1 MTRKFFPANVVGNF
15 FLHINGNLTR
25 YGAHL
30 KFLWYNLQSKNF
42 STRQGV
48 ISVDNLL
55 NYLIVILMTSGVIF
69 GGKAFWD
76 WKKNRT
82 PQLDLKEL
90 EAERAQYLQEN
101 FDKAITDFNYLE
113 SVRDNLSDRE
123 LSTQLRR
130 MQRTAKNLLNHLE
143 KNPERIALA
152 YKFIDY
158 YQDRAVKIVKQYQ
171 ELEET
176 HLSTGKIEDL
186 KTRMKQTLAALDDA
200 YQDQFEHILNDQIIS
215 ADAELTVMEQQL
227 DAEGI
232 KRKTIDV
239 GQVDEY
245 GNVRID
251 TDLLDQPIQ
260 MEPQRKFFP
269 QPGKRVRR
277 RGEVDAFPVE
287 LDFPEEDRPQIVQT
301 KLIQSALAIFL
312 GSFGAHKFY
321 QGKTLQGVIYF
332 LLSWT
337 TLPMW
342 ISLAEGIRYLF
353 MPVEDFYEQYV
364 KKNDRHGKH
373 GRHK

>member
-1 MTRKFFPANVVGNF
+1 M
-15 FLHINGNLTR
+15 
-25 YGAHL
+25 
-30 KFLWYNLQSKNF
+30 
-42 STRQGV
+42 
-48 ISVDNLL
+48 DDLL
-55 NYLIVILMTSGVIF
+55 EYLIVILMTTGVIF

-90 EAERAQYLQEN
+90 EEERAQYLQEN
-101 FDKAITDFNYLE
+101 FDKAINDFNYLE
-113 SVRDNLSDRE
+113 SVRGNLSDRE
-123 LSTQLRR
+123 LSALLRR
-130 MQRTAKNLLNHLE
+130 MQRTAKDLLNHLE
-143 KNPERIALA
+143 KNPERVALA

-176 HLSTGKIEDL
+176 HLSTGKIEEL
-186 KTRMKQTLAALDDA
+186 KARMKQTLAALDGA

-260 MEPQRKFFP
+260 METPRKFFP
-269 QPGKRVRR
+269 QQGKRVRR
-277 RGEVDAFPVE
+277 RGETETFPVE
-287 LDFPEEDRPQIVQT
+287 LAFPEEDRPQIVQT

-342 ISLAEGIRYLF
+342 VSLAEGIRYLF
-353 MPVEDFYEQYV
+353 MPVEDFYDQYIRDKHKR
-364 KKNDRHGKH
+364 KK
-373 GRHK
+373 

>member
-1 MTRKFFPANVVGNF
+1 M
-15 FLHINGNLTR
+15 
-25 YGAHL
+25 
-30 KFLWYNLQSKNF
+30 
-42 STRQGV
+42 
-48 ISVDNLL
+48 DELL
-55 NYLIVILMTSGVIF
+55 NYLIVILMTTGVIF

-90 EAERAQYLQEN
+90 ESERAQYLQEN
-101 FDKAITDFNYLE
+101 FDKAIADFNWLE
-113 SVRDNLSDRE
+113 EARENLSDKE
-123 LSTQLRR
+123 LSNQLRR

-176 HLSTGKIEDL
+176 QLSTDKVQDL
-186 KTRMKQTLAALDDA
+186 KSRMKQTLSALDDA
-200 YQDQFEHILNDQIIS
+200 YQDQFEHVLNDQIIS
-215 ADAELTVMEQQL
+215 VDAELTVMEQQL

-251 TDLLDQPIQ
+251 TDLLNQPMKI
-260 MEPQRKFFP
+260 EPQRKFFP
-269 QPGKRVRR
+269 QGMQQRR
-277 RGEVDAFPVE
+277 RRRDDDSTDLMP
-287 LDFPEEDRPQIVQT
+287 FPEDERPQVVQT

-321 QGKTLQGVIYF
+321 QGKTFQGVIYF

-342 ISLAEGIRYLF
+342 ISIMEGIRYLF
-353 MPVEDFYEQYV
+353 MPIEDFYDQYIE
-364 KKNDRHGKH
+364 KNKRRDKRRKH
-373 GRHK
+373 

>member
-1 MTRKFFPANVVGNF
+1 M
-15 FLHINGNLTR
+15 
-25 YGAHL
+25 
-30 KFLWYNLQSKNF
+30 
-42 STRQGV
+42 
-48 ISVDNLL
+48 DELL
-55 NYLIVILMTSGVIF
+55 NYLIVILMTAGVIF

-82 PQLDLKEL
+82 PRLDLKEL

-101 FDKAITDFNYLE
+101 FDKATADFNFLE
-113 SVRDNLSDRE
+113 EAKENISDRE
-123 LSTQLRR
+123 LKNQIRLL
-130 MQRTAKNLLNHLE
+130 QRTAKNLLSHLE

-158 YQDRAVKIVKQYQ
+158 YQDRAVKIVKQYR

-176 HLSTGKIEDL
+176 HLSTDKIEDL
-186 KTRMKQTLAALDDA
+186 KARMKQTLAALDDA
-200 YQDQFEHILNDQIIS
+200 YQDQFEHVLNDQIIS
-215 ADAELTVMEQQL
+215 VDAELKVMEQQL
-227 DAEGI
+227 DSAGI

-251 TDLLDQPIQ
+251 TDLLDRPLEL
-260 MEPQRKFFP
+260 EPPRKFFP
-269 QPGKRVRR
+269 QGMRKRR
-277 RGEVDAFPVE
+277 RGEVDAHAEDLLP
-287 LDFPEEDRPQIVQT
+287 FPEEDRPQIIQT

-321 QGKTLQGVIYF
+321 QGKTFQGALYF

-342 ISLAEGIRYLF
+342 VSLLEGIRYLF
-353 MPVEDFYEQYV
+353 MPVEDFYNQYL
-364 KKNDRHGKH
+364 KDKNDKH
-373 GRHK
+373 NRTGDKRRR

>member
-1 MTRKFFPANVVGNF
+1 MIEYP
-15 FLHINGNLTR
+15 
-25 YGAHL
+25 
-30 KFLWYNLQSKNF
+30 LQEV
-42 STRQGV
+42 RV
-48 ISVDNLL
+48 LDEIL
-55 NYLIVILMTSGVIF
+55 NYLIVILMTAGVIF

-82 PQLDLKEL
+82 PRLDLKEL

-101 FDKAITDFNYLE
+101 FDKATADFNFLE
-113 SVRDNLSDRE
+113 EAKENISDRE
-123 LSTQLRR
+123 LKNQVRLL
-130 MQRTAKNLLNHLE
+130 QRTAKNLLNHLE

-176 HLSTGKIEDL
+176 HLSTDKIEDL
-186 KTRMKQTLAALDDA
+186 KVRMKQTLAALDDA
-200 YQDQFEHILNDQIIS
+200 YQDQFEHVLNDRIIS
-215 ADAELTVMEQQL
+215 VDAELKVMEQQL
-227 DAEGI
+227 DSAGI

-251 TDLLDQPIQ
+251 TDLLDRPLEL
-260 MEPQRKFFP
+260 EPPRKFFP
-269 QPGKRVRR
+269 QGMRKRGRH
-277 RGEVDAFPVE
+277 GEVDAHSEDLLP
-287 LDFPEEDRPQIVQT
+287 FPEEDRPQIIQT

-321 QGKTLQGVIYF
+321 QGKTFQGALYF

-342 ISLAEGIRYLF
+342 VSLLEGIRYLF
-353 MPVEDFYEQYV
+353 MPVEDFYNQYLKN
-364 KKNDRHGKH
+364 KKK
-373 GRHK
+373 

>member
-1 MTRKFFPANVVGNF
+1 M
-15 FLHINGNLTR
+15 
-25 YGAHL
+25 
-30 KFLWYNLQSKNF
+30 
-42 STRQGV
+42 
-48 ISVDNLL
+48 DELL
-55 NYLIVILMTSGVIF
+55 NYLIVILMTTGVIF
-69 GGKAFWD
+69 GGKALWD

-82 PQLDLKEL
+82 PRLDLKEL

-101 FDKAITDFNYLE
+101 FDKAIADYNFLE
-113 SVRDNLSDRE
+113 EARENLSDRE
-123 LSTQLRR
+123 LSAQLKL

-176 HLSTGKIEDL
+176 HLSTDRVLEL
-186 KTRMKQTLAALDDA
+186 KARMKQTLAALDDA

-227 DAEGI
+227 NAEGI
-232 KRKTIDV
+232 STKTIEV
-239 GQVDEY
+239 GKLDEY

-251 TDLLDQPIQ
+251 TDLLDRPIER
-260 MEPQRKFFP
+260 EPQRKFFP
-269 QPGKRVRR
+269 QGMQKRR
-277 RGEVDAFPVE
+277 RGEVDASTPD
-287 LDFPEEDRPQIVQT
+287 LLPFPEEDRPQIVQT

-321 QGKTLQGVIYF
+321 QGKTFQGIIYF

-342 ISLAEGIRYLF
+342 VSLVEGIRYLF
-353 MPVEDFYEQYV
+353 MPVEDFYNQYI
-364 KKNDRHGKH
+364 KKRDKTRDK
-373 GRHK
+373 RRR

>member
-1 MTRKFFPANVVGNF
+1 M
-15 FLHINGNLTR
+15 
-25 YGAHL
+25 
-30 KFLWYNLQSKNF
+30 
-42 STRQGV
+42 
-48 ISVDNLL
+48 DELL
-55 NYLIVILMTSGVIF
+55 NYLIVILMTAGVIF

-82 PQLDLKEL
+82 PRLDLKEL

-101 FDKAITDFNYLE
+101 FDKATADFNFLE
-113 SVRDNLSDRE
+113 GAKENISDRE
-123 LSTQLRR
+123 LKNQIQRL
-130 MQRTAKNLLNHLE
+130 QRTAKNLLNHLE

-176 HLSTGKIEDL
+176 HLATDKIEDL
-186 KTRMKQTLAALDDA
+186 KARMKQTLAALDDA
-200 YQDQFEHILNDQIIS
+200 YQDQFEHVLNDQIIS
-215 ADAELTVMEQQL
+215 VDAELKVMEQQL
-227 DAEGI
+227 DSAGI

-251 TDLLDQPIQ
+251 TDLLDRPLEL
-260 MEPQRKFFP
+260 EPPRKFFP
-269 QPGKRVRR
+269 QGARKRR
-277 RGEVDAFPVE
+277 RGEVDARSEDLLP
-287 LDFPEEDRPQIVQT
+287 FPEEDRPQIIQT

-321 QGKTLQGVIYF
+321 QGKTFQGALYF

-342 ISLAEGIRYLF
+342 VSLLEGIRYLF
-353 MPVEDFYEQYV
+353 MPVEDFYNQYL
-364 KKNDRHGKH
+364 KDKNDKH
-373 GRHK
+373 NRTGDKRRR

>member
-1 MTRKFFPANVVGNF
+1 M
-15 FLHINGNLTR
+15 
-25 YGAHL
+25 
-30 KFLWYNLQSKNF
+30 
-42 STRQGV
+42 
-48 ISVDNLL
+48 DELL
-55 NYLIVILMTSGVIF
+55 NYLIVILMTTGVIF

-76 WKKNRT
+76 WKKNRA

-101 FDKAITDFNYLE
+101 FDKATADYNYLE
-113 SVRDNLSDRE
+113 EARENISDRE
-123 LSTQLRR
+123 LTAQLRR
-130 MQRTAKNLLNHLE
+130 LQRTAKNLLNHLE

-158 YQDRAVKIVKQYQ
+158 YQDRAVKIVKQYR

-176 HLSTGKIEDL
+176 ELSTDKVQDL
-186 KTRMKQTLAALDDA
+186 KQRMKQTLSALDDA

-215 ADAELTVMEQQL
+215 ADAELKVMEQQL
-227 DAEGI
+227 NAEGI
-232 KRKTIDV
+232 KTKTIDI

-251 TDLLDQPIQ
+251 TDLLDRPIAS
-260 MEPQRKFFP
+260 EPPRKFFP
-269 QPGKRVRR
+269 QGIQRRR
-277 RGEVDAFPVE
+277 RGEVDARPI
-287 LDFPEEDRPQIVQT
+287 DDPFPEEDRPQIVQT

-342 ISLAEGIRYLF
+342 ISLVEGIRYLF
-353 MPVEDFYEQYV
+353 MPVEDFYDQYV
-364 KKNDRHGKH
+364 RDKGRGKRDR
-373 GRHK
+373 RRR

>member
-1 MTRKFFPANVVGNF
+1 MDD
-15 FLHINGNLTR
+15 I
-25 YGAHL
+25 
-30 KFLWYNLQSKNF
+30 
-42 STRQGV
+42 
-48 ISVDNLL
+48 L
-55 NYLIVILMTSGVIF
+55 NYLIVILMTTGVIF

-82 PQLDLKEL
+82 PQLDLTEL

-101 FDKAITDFNYLE
+101 FDKATADYNFLEEARTNIT
-113 SVRDNLSDRE
+113 DRE
-123 LSTQLRR
+123 LATQLRR
-130 MQRTAKNLLNHLE
+130 LQRTAKNLLNHLE

-171 ELEET
+171 ELEDTE
-176 HLSTGKIEDL
+176 LSTDKVQDL
-186 KTRMKQTLAALDDA
+186 KARMKQMLAALDEA

-215 ADAELTVMEQQL
+215 ADAELKVMEQQL
-227 DAEGI
+227 NAEGI
-232 KRKTIDV
+232 QTKTIDV

-251 TDLLDQPIQ
+251 TDLLDRPIES
-260 MEPQRKFFP
+260 EPPRKFFP
-269 QPGKRVRR
+269 QGMQRRR
-277 RGEVDAFPVE
+277 RGETDAQPIDDA
-287 LDFPEEDRPQIVQT
+287 LPFPEEDRPQIVQT

-337 TLPMW
+337 LLPGLIGTL
-342 ISLAEGIRYLF
+342 EGIRYLF
-353 MPVEDFYEQYV
+353 MPVEDFYDQYV
-364 KKNDRHGKH
+364 RDKGK
-373 GRHK
+373 GTRDKRKGTRN

>member
-1 MTRKFFPANVVGNF
+1 M
-15 FLHINGNLTR
+15 
-25 YGAHL
+25 
-30 KFLWYNLQSKNF
+30 
-42 STRQGV
+42 
-48 ISVDNLL
+48 DELL
-55 NYLIVILMTSGVIF
+55 NYLIVILMTTGVIF

-90 EAERAQYLQEN
+90 ESERAQYLQEN
-101 FDKAITDFNYLE
+101 FDKAIADFNWLE
-113 SVRDNLSDRE
+113 EARENLNDKE
-123 LSTQLRR
+123 LSAQLRR

-176 HLSTGKIEDL
+176 QLSTDKVQDL
-186 KTRMKQTLAALDDA
+186 KSRMKQTLSALDDA
-200 YQDQFEHILNDQIIS
+200 YQDQFEHVLNDQIIS
-215 ADAELTVMEQQL
+215 VDAELTVMEQQL

-251 TDLLDQPIQ
+251 TDLLDQPMKI
-260 MEPQRKFFP
+260 EPQRKFFP
-269 QPGKRVRR
+269 QGMQQRR
-277 RGEVDAFPVE
+277 RRRDDDSTDLMP
-287 LDFPEEDRPQIVQT
+287 FPEDERPQVVQT

-321 QGKTLQGVIYF
+321 QGKTFQGVIYF

-342 ISLAEGIRYLF
+342 ISIMEGIRYLF
-353 MPVEDFYEQYV
+353 MPIEDFYDQYIE
-364 KKNDRHGKH
+364 KNKRRDKRRKH
-373 GRHK
+373 

>member
-1 MTRKFFPANVVGNF
+1 M
-15 FLHINGNLTR
+15 
-25 YGAHL
+25 
-30 KFLWYNLQSKNF
+30 
-42 STRQGV
+42 
-48 ISVDNLL
+48 D
-55 NYLIVILMTSGVIF
+55 YLIVILITVSVIF

-82 PQLDLKEL
+82 PRLDLKEL

-101 FDKAITDFNYLE
+101 FDKATADYNYLE
-113 SVRDNLSDRE
+113 TARENLSDRE
-123 LSTQLRR
+123 LSIQLRR
-130 MQRTAKNLLNHLE
+130 MQRTAKDLLNHLE

-176 HLSTGKIEDL
+176 HLSTDKVQNL
-186 KTRMKQTLAALDDA
+186 KVRMKQTLVALNEA

-215 ADAELTVMEQQL
+215 ADAALTVMEQQL
-227 DAEGI
+227 NAEGI
-232 KRKTIDV
+232 DTKTIEV
-239 GQVDEY
+239 GKVDEY

-251 TDLLDQPIQ
+251 TDLQGQPME

-269 QPGKRVRR
+269 QGMQKRR
-277 RGEVDAFPVE
+277 RGEIDAMPE
-287 LDFPEEDRPQIVQT
+287 DLLPFPEEDRPQIVQT
-301 KLIQSALAIFL
+301 KLIQSALAMFL

-342 ISLAEGIRYLF
+342 VSLVEGIRYLF

-364 KKNDRHGKH
+364 KKNKRRNKN
-373 GRHK
+373 GRRR

>member
-1 MTRKFFPANVVGNF
+1 MDEIF
-15 FLHINGNLTR
+15 
-25 YGAHL
+25 
-30 KFLWYNLQSKNF
+30 
-42 STRQGV
+42 
-48 ISVDNLL
+48 
-55 NYLIVILMTSGVIF
+55 NYLIVILMTAGVIF

-90 EAERAQYLQEN
+90 ESERAEYLQQN
-101 FDKAITDFNYLE
+101 FDKATADYNYLAE
-113 SVRDNLSDRE
+113 AIENLSDRG
-123 LSTQLRR
+123 LVNQLRLL
-130 MQRTAKNLLNHLE
+130 QRTAKNLLNHLE

-176 HLSTGKIEDL
+176 HLSTEKVEAL
-186 KTRMKQTLAALDDA
+186 KQRMKQTLAALDEA

-215 ADAELTVMEQQL
+215 TDAELTVMEQQL
-227 DAEGI
+227 NAEGI
-232 KRKTIDV
+232 KTKTIDV
-239 GQVDEY
+239 GAVDEY

-251 TDLLDQPIQ
+251 TDLLDQPMT

-269 QPGKRVRR
+269 QGMQKRRR
-277 RGEVDAFPVE
+277 RGEVDAHPINDM
-287 LDFPEEDRPQIVQT
+287 LPFPEEDRPQIVQT

-321 QGKTLQGVIYF
+321 QGKTIQGVIYF

-342 ISLAEGIRYLF
+342 IGLVEGIRYLF
-353 MPVEDFYEQYV
+353 MPVEDFYSQYI
-364 KKNDRHGKH
+364 KDKRRDKH
-373 GRHK
+373 GRHKP

>member
-1 MTRKFFPANVVGNF
+1 M
-15 FLHINGNLTR
+15 
-25 YGAHL
+25 
-30 KFLWYNLQSKNF
+30 
-42 STRQGV
+42 
-48 ISVDNLL
+48 DELL
-55 NYLIVILMTSGVIF
+55 NYLIVILMTTGVIF

-82 PQLDLKEL
+82 PRLDMNEL

-101 FDKAITDFNYLE
+101 FDKATADYNFLQEALE
-113 SVRDNLSDRE
+113 KISDRE
-123 LSTQLRR
+123 LSAQLKRL
-130 MQRTAKNLLNHLE
+130 QRTAKNLLNHLE
-143 KNPERIALA
+143 KNPPRIALA

-176 HLSTGKIEDL
+176 HLSTGKVEEL
-186 KTRMKQTLAALDDA
+186 KARMRRTLAALDEA

-227 DAEGI
+227 NAEGI
-232 KRKTIDV
+232 DTKKIDV
-239 GQVDEY
+239 GDVDEY

-251 TDLLDQPIQ
+251 TDLLDRPI
-260 MEPQRKFFP
+260 ENATPRKFFP
-269 QPGKRVRR
+269 QGMQRRR
-277 RGEVDAFPVE
+277 RGQVDAFPE
-287 LDFPEEDRPQIVQT
+287 EMPFPEEDRPQIVQT

-342 ISLAEGIRYLF
+342 VSLVEGIRYLF
-353 MPVEDFYEQYV
+353 MPVEDFYTQYIN
-364 KKNDRHGKH
+364 KRRDRH
-373 GRHK
+373 GRHKP

>member
-1 MTRKFFPANVVGNF
+1 MDT
-15 FLHINGNLTR
+15 
-25 YGAHL
+25 
-30 KFLWYNLQSKNF
+30 
-42 STRQGV
+42 
-48 ISVDNLL
+48 LL
-55 NYLIVILMTSGVIF
+55 NYLIVILMTTGVIF

-101 FDKAITDFNYLE
+101 FDKATVDYNYLE
-113 SVRDNLSDRE
+113 EAREHLSDRE
-123 LSTQLRR
+123 LATQLKRL
-130 MQRTAKNLLNHLE
+130 QRTARNLLNHLE

-158 YQDRAVKIVKQYQ
+158 YQDRAVKLVKQYQ

-176 HLSTGKIEDL
+176 ELSTGKIQDL
-186 KTRMKQTLAALDDA
+186 KARMKQTLAALEDA

-215 ADAELTVMEQQL
+215 TDAELKVMEQQL

-251 TDLLDQPIQ
+251 TDLLDRP
-260 MEPQRKFFP
+260 MELEPPRKFFP
-269 QPGKRVRR
+269 QGTVRRR
-277 RGEVDAFPVE
+277 RGEVDAHPQE
-287 LDFPEEDRPQIVQT
+287 DLLPFPEEDRPQIVQT

-321 QGKTLQGVIYF
+321 QGKTFQGVVYF
-332 LLSWT
+332 LLSFT

-342 ISLAEGIRYLF
+342 VSLVEGIRYLF
-353 MPVEDFYEQYV
+353 MPIEDFYDQYV
-364 KKNDRHGKH
+364 KDKERNSRNKRRH
-373 GRHK
+373 

>member
-1 MTRKFFPANVVGNF
+1 MVQFAEKIFTRREVRA
-15 FLHINGNLTR
+15 L
-25 YGAHL
+25 
-30 KFLWYNLQSKNF
+30 
-42 STRQGV
+42 
-48 ISVDNLL
+48 D
-55 NYLIVILMTSGVIF
+55 YLIVILITVSVIF

-82 PQLDLKEL
+82 PQLDLTEL

-101 FDKAITDFNYLE
+101 FDKATADYNYLE
-113 SVRDNLSDRE
+113 EAQGNISDRE
-123 LSTQLRR
+123 LTAQLRR
-130 MQRTAKNLLNHLE
+130 LQRTAKSLLNHLE

-176 HLSTGKIEDL
+176 HLSTDKIQDL
-186 KTRMKQTLAALDDA
+186 KQRMKQTLAALDEA

-215 ADAELTVMEQQL
+215 ADAELKVMEQQL
-227 DAEGI
+227 NAEGI
-232 KRKTIDV
+232 KTKTIDV

-251 TDLLDQPIQ
+251 TDLLDQPIKI
-260 MEPQRKFFP
+260 EPPRKFFP
-269 QPGKRVRR
+269 QGMQRRR
-277 RGEVDAFPVE
+277 RGEVDASPIDD
-287 LDFPEEDRPQIVQT
+287 LLPFPEEDRPQIVQT

-337 TLPMW
+337 LLPGLIGTL
-342 ISLAEGIRYLF
+342 EGIRYLF
-353 MPVEDFYEQYV
+353 MPVEDFYDQYV
-364 KKNDRHGKH
+364 RDKGKNKRDKR
-373 GRHK
+373 RR

>member
-1 MTRKFFPANVVGNF
+1 MDE
-15 FLHINGNLTR
+15 I
-25 YGAHL
+25 
-30 KFLWYNLQSKNF
+30 
-42 STRQGV
+42 
-48 ISVDNLL
+48 L
-55 NYLIVILMTSGVIF
+55 NYLIVILMTAGVIF

-101 FDKAITDFNYLE
+101 FDKATADFNYLE
-113 SVRDNLSDRE
+113 EARQNLSDRE
-123 LSTQLRR
+123 LVNQLRLL
-130 MQRTAKNLLNHLE
+130 QRTAKNLLNHLE
-143 KNPERIALA
+143 RNPERIALA

-158 YQDRAVKIVKQYQ
+158 YQDRAVKIVKQYI

-176 HLSTGKIEDL
+176 HLSTERIQEL

-215 ADAELTVMEQQL
+215 TDAELKVMEQQL
-227 DAEGI
+227 NAEGI
-232 KRKTIDV
+232 KTKTIDV
-239 GQVDEY
+239 GKVDEY

-251 TDLLDQPIQ
+251 TDLLDRPLEL
-260 MEPQRKFFP
+260 EPPRKFFP
-269 QPGKRVRR
+269 QGMQKRR
-277 RGEVDAFPVE
+277 RGEVDARPIND
-287 LDFPEEDRPQIVQT
+287 LLPFPEEDRPQIVQT

-321 QGKTLQGVIYF
+321 QGKTIQGVLYF

-342 ISLAEGIRYLF
+342 IGILEGIRYLF
-353 MPVEDFYEQYV
+353 MPVEDFYDQYI
-364 KKNDRHGKH
+364 KDKRRDKH
-373 GRHK
+373 GRHKP

>member
-1 MTRKFFPANVVGNF
+1 M
-15 FLHINGNLTR
+15 
-25 YGAHL
+25 
-30 KFLWYNLQSKNF
+30 
-42 STRQGV
+42 
-48 ISVDNLL
+48 DELL

-69 GGKAFWD
+69 GGKAIWD

-82 PQLDLKEL
+82 PRLDLKEL
-90 EAERAQYLQEN
+90 ESERAQYLQEN
-101 FDKAITDFNYLE
+101 FDKAIADYNFLE
-113 SVRDNLSDRE
+113 EAREHLSDRE
-123 LSTQLRR
+123 LAAQLKL

-176 HLSTGKIEDL
+176 HLSTERIEEL
-186 KTRMKQTLAALDDA
+186 KARMKQTLAALDDA

-227 DAEGI
+227 NAEGI
-232 KRKTIDV
+232 TRKTIDV
-239 GQVDEY
+239 GKLDEY

-251 TDLLDQPIQ
+251 TDLLDRPIEN
-260 MEPQRKFFP
+260 EPPRKFFP
-269 QPGKRVRR
+269 HGTQKRKHYDETTDLVPF
-277 RGEVDAFPVE
+277 D
-287 LDFPEEDRPQIVQT
+287 EEDRPQIVQT

-321 QGKTLQGVIYF
+321 QGKTLQGIIYF

-337 TLPMW
+337 SLPFW
-342 ISLAEGIRYLF
+342 VSLVEGIRYLF
-353 MPVEDFYEQYV
+353 MPVEDFYNQYI
-364 KKNDRHGKH
+364 KKDKRRDKN
-373 GRHK
+373 GRHKP

>member
-1 MTRKFFPANVVGNF
+1 M
-15 FLHINGNLTR
+15 
-25 YGAHL
+25 
-30 KFLWYNLQSKNF
+30 
-42 STRQGV
+42 
-48 ISVDNLL
+48 DELL
-55 NYLIVILMTSGVIF
+55 NYLIVILMTTGVIF
-69 GGKAFWD
+69 GGKALWD

-82 PQLDLKEL
+82 PRLDLKEL

-101 FDKAITDFNYLE
+101 FDKAIADYNFLE
-113 SVRDNLSDRE
+113 EARENLSDRE
-123 LSTQLRR
+123 LSAQLKL

-176 HLSTGKIEDL
+176 HLSTDRVLEL
-186 KTRMKQTLAALDDA
+186 KARMKQTLAALDDA

-227 DAEGI
+227 NAEGI
-232 KRKTIDV
+232 STKTIEV
-239 GQVDEY
+239 GKLDEY

-251 TDLLDQPIQ
+251 TDLLDRPIER
-260 MEPQRKFFP
+260 EPQRKFFP
-269 QPGKRVRR
+269 QGMQKRR
-277 RGEVDAFPVE
+277 RGEVDASTPD
-287 LDFPEEDRPQIVQT
+287 LLPFPEEDRPQIVQT

-321 QGKTLQGVIYF
+321 QGKTFQGIIYF

-342 ISLAEGIRYLF
+342 VSLVEGIRYLF
-353 MPVEDFYEQYV
+353 MPVEDFYNQYIK
-364 KKNDRHGKH
+364 KKNKTRDKR
-373 GRHK
+373 RR